1 MVETSEKPD
10 ILATI
15 CDHVRGVTAER
26 AARVPLAEIRARAE
40 SAAPPRDFRAA
51 LRRRERVALIAEI
64 KKASPSKGVLRA
76 KLDPAEFARVYRDA
90 GADAI
95 SVLTEERF
103 FQGKPESLRLARDA
117 SGLPVLRKDFLL
129 EPYQIHEARA
139 LGADAVLLIVRALD
153 DARLRDLH
161 QLAAALRMTALVEVH
176 DERELERA
184 LAVGADVIG
193 VNNRNLDTF
202 VVDLGTTARLAAR
215 VDAGTTLVAESG
227 IHTANDVERVRR
239 AGVHA
244 ILVGESIVTS
254 DDPVAKIRE
263 LVNR

>member
-1 MVETSEKPD
+1 MAD
-10 ILATI
+10 ILTAI
-15 CDHVRGVTAER
+15 CNHVRGVTADR
-26 AARVPLAEIRARAE
+26 AGRVSLAEIRALAE
-40 SAAPPRDFRAA
+40 SAEPPRDFRAA
-51 LRRRERVALIAEI
+51 LGRPDGVALIAEI

-76 KLDPAEFARVYRDA
+76 DLDPAHFARLYRDA

-95 SVLTEERF
+95 SVLTEDRF
-103 FQGKPESLRLARDA
+103 FQGRPEYLRLARDA

-129 EPYQIHEARA
+129 EPYQIFEARA

-153 DARLRDLH
+153 DATLRDLH
-161 QLAAALRMTALVEVH
+161 ALATALRMTALVEVH

-184 LAVGADVIG
+184 MNAGASVIG

-202 VVDLGTTARLAAR
+202 VVDLDTTIRLAAQ

-227 IHTANDVERVRR
+227 IHAPGDVERVRR

-254 DDPVAKIRE
+254 ADPGAKIRE
-263 LVNR
+263 LVQR